1 LKLLDKFRSI
11 APARADLAGG
21 TLDLWPLYCLVPGS
35 ATLNV
40 ALDLFASADFEVW
53 ENPHFILELKSGK
66 EAYSLNRLEGVDFL
80 NQAPLS
86 LRFPLFVVR
95 ELLKQQEVL
104 PSISLKIQFSSPV
117 PVGSG
122 LGGSSTLLVA
132 LARGLCRVCSDYLEQ
147 GWQWRFLSW
156 AKDTEASFLKLPT
169 GTQDYLAAIFGGLHG
184 YRFQFGAIQ
193 QTHYSQKVFKE
204 LNERILIVFSGE
216 KHHSGLSN
224 WEVYQRAIAADPKV
238 LNGLERIAG
247 VASFLDKAL
256 REEKVDWNQVGKLLS
271 EEWRIRK
278 ETFSVSTPQ
287 LDQMVSQIEN
297 AGILGVKVCGAAQ
310 GGSLLALVSPENKA
324 SVLLALQ
331 KYKLNILPCQATQTG
346 VSLHDSSYDPD

>member
-1 LKLLDKFRSI
+1 M
-11 APARADLAGG
+11 
-21 TLDLWPLYCLVPGS
+21 
-35 ATLNV
+35 
-40 ALDLFASADFEVW
+40 
-53 ENPHFILELKSGK
+53 
-66 EAYSLNRLEGVDFL
+66 
-80 NQAPLS
+80 
-86 LRFPLFVVR
+86 
-95 ELLKQQEVL
+95 
-104 PSISLKIQFSSPV
+104 
-117 PVGSG
+117 
-122 LGGSSTLLVA
+122 
-132 LARGLCRVCSDYLEQ
+132 
-147 GWQWRFLSW
+147 
-156 AKDTEASFLKLPT
+156 
-169 GTQDYLAAIFGGLHG
+169 
-184 YRFQFGAIQ
+184 
-193 QTHYSQKVFKE
+193 
-204 LNERILIVFSGE
+204 
-216 KHHSGLSN
+216 
-224 WEVYQRAIAADPKV
+224 YQRAIAADPKV

-278 ETFSVSTPQ
+278 EPFSVSTPQ